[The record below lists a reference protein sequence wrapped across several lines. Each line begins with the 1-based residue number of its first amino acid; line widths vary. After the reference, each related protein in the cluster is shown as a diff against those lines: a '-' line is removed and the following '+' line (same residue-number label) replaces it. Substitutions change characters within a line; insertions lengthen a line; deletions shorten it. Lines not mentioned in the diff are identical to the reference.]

1 MPSQTKPERSVTG
14 AHPAGAVLEWRV
26 HLARERPRALLFVAG
41 VLCAS
46 AALAYAV
53 FGHPLPVLITLA
65 LLFSSVSEF
74 VLPITYRI
82 APEGITRRN
91 GVNITTLAWDEVR
104 RMEVYEEGVR
114 LSPLARPSALEP
126 FRGILIR
133 YPADSGMR
141 QRMLDALRVYSREAD
156 PRGEANAKG

>member
-1 MPSQTKPERSVTG
+1 M
-14 AHPAGAVLEWRV
+14 
-26 HLARERPRALLFVAG
+26 AG

-74 VLPITYRI
+74 VLPVTYRI
-82 APEGITRRN
+82 APEGVTRRN
-91 GVNITTLAWDEVR
+91 GVNITTLAWNEVR

-133 YPADSGMR
+133 YPADAGMR
-141 QRMLDALRVYSREAD
+141 QHVLDALRVYSPEAG
-156 PRGEANAKG
+156 PKGVSDAEG